1 MADTVVVNIDGDFSD
16 DQKSKMCHLVGDSPD
31 ERYMDRYHQ
40 KLSMP
45 NGTVIQI
52 RFFPNETKYSS
63 PAMNIQ
69 VNLTKALYGDNIHMI
84 TTKDQ
89 LLEACELVNAFLSQ
103 YSWLPR
109 ISLQNGKLYRIDL
122 AYNHIVSHNVSN
134 YLNILRDRHYPGL
147 KTISYSGEGV
157 EFQSKIHRIIF
168 YDKEQEGGRQFQEG
182 VLRQETSLRR
192 GYHIARLMDK
202 EDPTLED
209 VNFEWVRETLMKDLS
224 ILSLDQTTY
233 CDPRAYESML
243 IEKFGFTKGMNIYQH
258 WIQLSTHSR
267 EQLLSLGMIEKTY
280 QNRVNEIKD
289 AHLPALCPE
298 LKYPL
303 PPLVI
308 DFKKNISPNG

>member
-1 MADTVVVNIDGDFSD
+1 MVDTVVVRFDGDFSD
-16 DQKSKMCHLVGDSPD
+16 NQKSKMCHLVGESPD

-52 RFFPNETKYSS
+52 RFFPNKTKYPSS
-63 PAMNIQ
+63 AMTTQ

-89 LLEACELVNAFLSQ
+89 LLEACELVNGFFAQ
-103 YSWLPR
+103 NPWLPD

-122 AYNHIVSHNVSN
+122 AYNHNVSHNVSN
-134 YLNILRDRHYPGL
+134 YLNILRDRHYPDH

-157 EFQSKIHRIIF
+157 EYRSKIHRPIF
-168 YDKEQEGGRQFQEG
+168 YNKELESGLQLPEGI
-182 VLRQETSLRR
+182 LRQETSLRR
-192 GYHIARLMDK
+192 GYHIARLMGK
-202 EDPTLED
+202 EDPTLGD
-209 VNFEWVRETLMKDLS
+209 VNFEWVRETLMKDLR
-224 ILSLDQTTY
+224 ILSLDQTIY

-243 IEKFGFTKGMNIYQH
+243 IEKYGFTKGMNIYQH
-258 WIQLSTHSR
+258 WVCLSTHSR
-267 EQLLSLGMIEKTY
+267 EQLLSFGMTEKTY
-280 QNRVNEIKD
+280 QNWVNEIKD
-289 AHLPALCPE
+289 AHLPALCPD

-308 DFKKNISPNG
+308 DF